1 MPWPEH
7 LAGHTTHARK
17 GAVGHVFRYGVDYVL
32 IDPDSAKG
40 PFLFSRNAWNLI
52 SVHDR
57 NHGGPP
63 KAGQG
68 VVWARKVL
76 SERGLGHDA
85 DLRILLLTQPGFLG
99 YVFNPVSFW
108 LALRGDDLIAVIAEV
123 NNTFGDRHSYVCARP
138 GFAPI
143 RPTDRIAATKV
154 FHVSPFQDVAGTYRF
169 AFDLRADRIAI
180 QIAYR
185 NGDETLFATLSGG
198 RAALTN
204 RAILGACL
212 RRPAGAFR
220 TIALIHWQALRLALK
235 HVAYRPRPLPPSHE
249 VT

>member
-7 LAGHTTHARK
+7 LAGHTTHVRK
-17 GAVGHVFRYGVDYVL
+17 GAVGHGFRYGVDYVL
-32 IDPDSAKG
+32 IDPDSRAG
-40 PFLFSRNAWNLI
+40 PMLFSRNAWNLT

-68 VVWARKVL
+68 VVWARKVF
-76 SERGLGHDA
+76 SERGLGADA
-85 DLRILLLTQPGFLG
+85 TLRVLLLTQPGFLG

-108 LALRGDDLIAVIAEV
+108 LALRGDDLVAVIAEV
-123 NNTFGDRHSYVCARP
+123 NNTFGDRHSYFCARAA
-138 GFAPI
+138 FAPI
-143 RPTDRIAATKV
+143 RPTDRIAASKV
-154 FHVSPFQDVAGTYRF
+154 FHVSPFQDVAGTYCF

-180 QIAYR
+180 RIAYR
-185 NGDETLFATLSGG
+185 NGDETLYATLSGA
-198 RAALTN
+198 RTALSN
-204 RAILGACL
+204 RAILAACL
-212 RRPAGAFR
+212 RRPAGAVR

-235 HVAYRPRPLPPSHE
+235 RAAFRPRPLPPSHE